1 MIAVNVAN
9 AAKKRGPEGSRPT
22 VKSAPERRPSGG
34 GSRRVREA
42 EPRSSAAAGGIERR
56 PTRGGK
62 KPRRQ
67 PQKVPGGSGA
77 RVLAPIAIVV
87 VAIACLIVLNG
98 QDSTSGNADR
108 GQQSAENQKSSGESD
123 SGAAET
129 ESTVAGGAAA
139 QDIPA
144 TYRVKAGDSFAAIAE
159 KFGIEASTL
168 AELNPDT
175 DPRALQPGQKLK
187 LK

>member
-1 MIAVNVAN
+1 MIAVNLAN

-22 VKSAPERRPSGG
+22 VRSASERRPTDG

-42 EPRSSAAAGGIERR
+42 EPKPETARGSGERR
-56 PTRGGK
+56 PTRGGA
-62 KPRRQ
+62 KPRRR
-67 PQKVPGGSGA
+67 PQKAPGGKGA
-77 RVLAPIAIVV
+77 RILAPIAIIV
-87 VAIACLIVLNG
+87 VAIACLLVMSA
-98 QDSTSGNADR
+98 QDSTSGSADR
-108 GQQSAENQKSSGESD
+108 STQTTESQSASEGSNSTGGESTAA
-123 SGAAET
+123 GAD
-129 ESTVAGGAAA
+129 AAA
-139 QDIPA
+139 KDIPA

-159 KFGIEASTL
+159 EFGIEASTL